1 MACFCPFSRFLGHK
15 TFFQNIQ
22 LSRTTWK
29 GFLAPCQIQRNLM
42 IHSKK
47 TPGQTTRWKDGQT
60 LLRRIVLA
68 TARGWTSTTAVYITV
83 SMQKLSSI
91 YKYTDCN
98 WTRTHNHLIHKQ
110 TLNHL
115 AKPASAPASSKPNAP
130 NAPNAPASSKEFF
143 NIQAN
148 VECGFTLKHVC
159 DMTRTC
165 SYKHILTIQ
174 KISESHKLND
184 HAHLNKL

>member
-1 MACFCPFSRFLGHK
+1 MPNSEKPNDPFQK
-15 TFFQNIQ
+15 NT
-22 LSRTTWK
+22 RTD
-29 GFLAPCQIQRNLM
+29 N
-42 IHSKK
+42 
-47 TPGQTTRWKDGQT
+47 T
-60 LLRRIVLA
+60 LE
-68 TARGWTSTTAVYITV
+68 GWTDPVTQDRSRYCQRLNKHNCSILGVEAKDIEYDVGLTKNCYITV

-91 YKYTDCN
+91 HKYTDCN

-115 AKPASAPASSKPNAP
+115 AKPASALASSKP

-184 HAHLNKL
+184 HAHLNKLQLS